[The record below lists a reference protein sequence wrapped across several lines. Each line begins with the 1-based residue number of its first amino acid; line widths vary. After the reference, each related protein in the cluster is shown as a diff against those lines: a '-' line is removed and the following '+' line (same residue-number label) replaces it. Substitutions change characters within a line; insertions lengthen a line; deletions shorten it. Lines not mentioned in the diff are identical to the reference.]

1 MYKGEFNYLHALH
14 TDLLNILRCFTLAKS
29 IFIDLKTFYHRH
41 VNQTF
46 LWVVNKLHFVILA
59 QHIWLRVSWNSRWFI
74 NNLITTMLKRLIC
87 LNMAGL
93 DQAAVRATCREREYL
108 KGEQLGFVTSD
119 RLQAAGLRK
128 LNTLTHTQTQ
138 GLGHFS
144 HSSCQW
150 ADKYFPHVCFAVA
163 EPDQRRGKK

>member
-1 MYKGEFNYLHALH
+1 
-14 TDLLNILRCFTLAKS
+14 
-29 IFIDLKTFYHRH
+29 
-41 VNQTF
+41 
-46 LWVVNKLHFVILA
+46 
-59 QHIWLRVSWNSRWFI
+59 
-74 NNLITTMLKRLIC
+74 MLKRLIC

-138 GLGHFS
+138 GPGHFS

-163 EPDQRRGKK
+163 KPNQGRGKKFRLILCKHDMVCRLASSMHLAVLSSP